1 MSKHGRFE
9 NPKKK
14 KKGGTIVLIT
24 LCVLLTLVL
33 VLLLGAY
40 AYYRHLLN
48 QINYVQM
55 PTRTVLPT
63 VQTEPSVA
71 PTQAPQ
77 IEAPTVAPTTEPTT
91 APTEPT
97 EQRPMQPSDIINI
110 LVAGNQSRPGEEEM
124 MADSM
129 ILVSLNTYTKTVT
142 LTSLL
147 RDTYLN
153 TPAYSAP
160 KHTATPGKTKLNMV
174 YNLGYKWGD
183 ISTAMDF
190 LNLTVEQN
198 FGIEVDY
205 NIDIGF
211 DGFAAVVDQL
221 GGITVDLT
229 QAEADYLNHPD
240 NKWATPTPVHE
251 GENLLCGT
259 TALAYARMRHAEGD
273 NDSDIIR
280 TSRQRKVLEIM
291 LNDIRGAS
299 LVELQQIANKVL
311 PLITTN
317 MSPDVITELM
327 IKVVPMLMDLK
338 VESGTCPH
346 EYWGSVKDIF
356 GNGGQHSILE
366 FNPYTEKIYMR
377 RITEGEGLE

>member
-1 MSKHGRFE
+1 MSGRFE
-9 NPKKK
+9 KPKKK
-14 KKGGTIVLIT
+14 KKGGTVVLT
-24 LCVLLTLVL
+24 VLCVLLILVL

-40 AYYRHLLN
+40 AYYRHMLN

-63 VQTEPSVA
+63 VQTEPPVM
-71 PTQAPQ
+71 PTQAQ
-77 IEAPTVAPTTEPTT
+77 TEPTVEPTTEATT

-110 LVAGNQSRPGEEEM
+110 LIAGNQSRPGEEEM

-153 TPAYSAP
+153 TPAYKAP

-211 DGFAAVVDQL
+211 DGFADVVDQL
-221 GGITVDLT
+221 GGLKIDLT
-229 QAEADYLNHPD
+229 PAEANYLNSLD
-240 NKWATPTPVHE
+240 QFATPTPVHE
-251 GENLLCGT
+251 GEIVLCGV

-280 TSRQRKVLEIM
+280 TSRQRKVMEIM
-291 LNDIRGAS
+291 LDEIRGAS

-327 IKVVPMLMDLK
+327 IKVVPLLPELK

>member
-1 MSKHGRFE
+1 MSGRFE
-9 NPKKK
+9 KPK
-14 KKGGTIVLIT
+14 KKGGKVVLMT
-24 LCVLLTLVL
+24 LCVLLILVL

-40 AYYRHLLN
+40 AYYRHMLN

-55 PTRTVLPT
+55 PTRTEQPT
-63 VQTEPSVA
+63 QEQTEV
-71 PTQAPQ
+71 PTQPQ
-77 IEAPTVAPTTEPTT
+77 SETLTQTPTT
-91 APTEPT
+91 APTEPA
-97 EQRPMQPSDIINI
+97 EQRPMQSSDIINI
-110 LVAGNQSRPGEEEM
+110 LVAGNQSRPGEEQM

-147 RDTYLN
+147 RDTFVY
-153 TPAYSAP
+153 TPSYKFTDSYTTDP
-160 KHTATPGKTKLNMV
+160 GSKKLTAV
-174 YNLGYKWGD
+174 YNWGYTHGNHGGKD
-183 ISTAMDF
+183 MSTAMDY
-190 LNLTVEQN
+190 LNQTVEKN

-211 DGFAAVVDQL
+211 EGFAGVVDLL
-221 GGITVDLT
+221 GGITIDLT

-240 NKWATPTPVHE
+240 NNWATPTPVHE

-273 NDSDIIR
+273 NDSDIKR

-291 LNDIRGAS
+291 LDDIRGAS

-317 MSPDVITELM
+317 MSPDVITDLL
-327 IKVVPMLMDLK
+327 IKVVPMLPSLK

-346 EYWGSVKDIF
+346 EYWGSVKDIY
-356 GNGGQHSILE
+356 GDGVLHSILE
-366 FNPYTEKIYMR
+366 FNSNTEKTYMR